1 MSKKIGKTAKR
12 IIAVI
17 LVAVFALAAVIGG
30 FNIYFSQLGKQEQH
44 GTATGDAPWSADQ
57 QFDISKLQE
66 LDMGDKDYKV
76 LVITDIHLKNEATFA
91 ASLGVNYVLD
101 WAGKIA
107 LDNLVEETNPDL
119 ILVLGDTVLTPRNDI
134 EYERFVEQMDGYQKP
149 WACVFGNH
157 DDEGRAD
164 KAKLVDVLNT
174 SEYGL
179 FQYGPSNLHGAGN
192 YALRLTRGGKTQQ
205 LFFMM
210 DSGSS
215 LEFEAKTD
223 GINQQQVAWYHWNM
237 EGVKAAEGEYPQNM
251 AFFHIP
257 LPVYS
262 EVAQGDLL
270 MGECAEDPCP
280 SNTDGGL
287 LEAMKQHNGTQ
298 MFAAHDHNN
307 NFTAERD
314 GVKISY
320 ALKSSYNCYFKFGM
334 TGGTLL
340 TISQENRVK
349 QELVYF

>member
-1 MSKKIGKTAKR
+1 MAKKISSKAKK

-17 LVAVFALAAVIGG
+17 VAIVVAIAAVIGG
-30 FNIYFSQLGKQEQH
+30 FNIYFSYLGKQEQH
-44 GTATGDAPWSADQ
+44 GTATGDPAWSADQ
-57 QFDISKLQE
+57 AFDISKLQS
-66 LDMGDKDYKV
+66 LDMGDGDYEV
-76 LVITDIHLKNEATFA
+76 LVITDIHLKNHATFA
-91 ASLGVNYVLD
+91 AELGVNYVLD

-107 LDNLVEETNPDL
+107 LDNMVEEVDPDL
-119 ILVLGDTVLTPRNDI
+119 ILVLGDTTLCDRNDI
-134 EYERFVEQMDGYQKP
+134 EYERFVKQMDSYQTP

-164 KAKLVDVLNT
+164 KAKLVDILNT
-174 SEYGL
+174 SEYGM

-192 YALRLTRGGKTQQ
+192 YAIRLTRDGKTQQ
-205 LFFMM
+205 LLFMM

-215 LEFEAKTD
+215 HEFEAKTD
-223 GINQQQVAWYHWNM
+223 GINEQQVAWYNWNM

-257 LPVYS
+257 LPIY
-262 EVAQGDLL
+262 EELEDGFI
-270 MGECAEDPCP
+270 MGERAEATVA

-287 LEAMKQHNGTQ
+287 FEAMKAHNGTQ

-307 NFTAERD
+307 DFTAEVD
-314 GVKISY
+314 GIKVSY

-340 TISQENRVK
+340 TISPDNQVS
-349 QELVYF
+349 QELIYF